1 MTISLDSATAA
12 NVNRFLNETQLSE
25 PSPAQGSLERQS
37 ASNNGISQHRFGS
50 TPHINVEVQENGASS
65 SEEEDANNN
74 RYKKM
79 LRYVPNQGFKGA
91 DESTTNGI
99 SVPNTFKH
107 KSHPNARTKQ
117 QIGLSSVDEVS
128 DSIGSA
134 RDEIRGD
141 LHDLKTSTINRK
153 NGDEMLQKFDNMHI
167 SASNTPSWMP
177 AGLEDRWE
185 EGAPKTSENEVHHA
199 PSLDFL
205 GSSSNTFVHN
215 PQTGARDTPMWKRM
229 AKQYQPLNSENS
241 PLKHMFSSID
251 TSHETQP
258 VGKQAPKAAHSG
270 YASMSTFSTPVATRD
285 SEMHLTQH
293 QIHQLEDML
302 EKAKN
307 EPDDFQIKGSPLKL
321 FGNEYDTFT
330 KAILSKF
337 VDKVRSN
344 ANSVQRNMQPP
355 VPAKLAAPKLK
366 IKNFTKSGDYTDRD
380 FMQNANNIFAH
391 LQKKG
396 FPAEPGPEAPE
407 PSFHQRSQFLSRS
420 QNTATSTPK
429 AQKIKD
435 DTRRESSDLYS
446 YSTGTDSF
454 GQPYPNTTEAINE
467 YTEIEKTHLARSD
480 HASTVSENDDHASYT
495 FDELSDFESRS
506 IEQTSS
512 IKLPKKNG
520 RSRSDSPS
528 PRMDTCERNGSLPL
542 FESSMSSVKQF
553 MQENPET
560 RASKKPEK
568 GPILAKKESESVIK
582 WKRPSQLRLLSDS
595 SQKANLPG
603 DPRVKGTVKPGKFPG
618 QYGDML
624 FDNKKNKWVSKDKEN
639 DAGGSLDSIE
649 DLVSD
654 SSNASR
660 SFTKSKGAFFS
671 PEKNKGRNKLEV
683 SFQVPEDDDSRTFE
697 QPHDVTS
704 VSEFGNA
711 TFSQSN
717 KELVSLI
724 TGSTDEV
731 LWESITA
738 IDLSN
743 KNIDRVEN
751 LEQYLPAVKSIDLSK
766 NRLRFVEG
774 LPSALYELDVTK
786 NNLSDMT
793 SFDKFHDLQVVNASF
808 NAFQTFACLDKN
820 VNLSKVN
827 LTGNQIESL
836 DGFPALHA
844 LTSINLSRNNIS
856 GKVHLANLELP
867 NLKELNLSE
876 NFISSLDGI
885 ESLKNLRILN
895 VNENRIVQLN
905 CDGVHHR
912 LKKLLCKF
920 NDMKELHLENFPY
933 LRILRLDGNSLVSI
947 TGLKKLDYLQE
958 LSAKSQ
964 SSAGIVETLTSAA
977 VNIRSVDFS
986 GNTSLSHM
994 LPNLSVDA
1002 FYNVNQLNL
1011 SAVGLSSL
1019 PADFG
1024 EQFFNVRELNL
1035 SFNKLVDLKG
1045 LENMKQLKKLQV
1057 LSNNITRMEDILTG
1071 LQKSRKTL
1079 RVLDLRLNIIN
1090 FEFYPYVFS
1099 PEELEL
1105 AKENKENMAE
1115 SPIPV
1120 QAPEDI
1126 ESFTVH
1132 YNALSRSRG
1141 EWSARDNEFF
1151 TQMRKDGKDRKLKE
1165 RLDYETILGGFF
1177 LNLKE
1182 LDGGIVPHERR
1193 AAYGKSQM

>member
-1 MTISLDSATAA
+1 
-12 NVNRFLNETQLSE
+12 
-25 PSPAQGSLERQS
+25 
-37 ASNNGISQHRFGS
+37 
-50 TPHINVEVQENGASS
+50 
-65 SEEEDANNN
+65 
-74 RYKKM
+74 
-79 LRYVPNQGFKGA
+79 
-91 DESTTNGI
+91 
-99 SVPNTFKH
+99 
-107 KSHPNARTKQ
+107 
-117 QIGLSSVDEVS
+117 
-128 DSIGSA
+128 
-134 RDEIRGD
+134 
-141 LHDLKTSTINRK
+141 
-153 NGDEMLQKFDNMHI
+153 
-167 SASNTPSWMP
+167 
-177 AGLEDRWE
+177 
-185 EGAPKTSENEVHHA
+185 
-199 PSLDFL
+199 
-205 GSSSNTFVHN
+205 
-215 PQTGARDTPMWKRM
+215 
-229 AKQYQPLNSENS
+229 
-241 PLKHMFSSID
+241 
-251 TSHETQP
+251 
-258 VGKQAPKAAHSG
+258 
-270 YASMSTFSTPVATRD
+270 
-285 SEMHLTQH
+285 
-293 QIHQLEDML
+293 
-302 EKAKN
+302 
-307 EPDDFQIKGSPLKL
+307 
-321 FGNEYDTFT
+321 
-330 KAILSKF
+330 
-337 VDKVRSN
+337 
-344 ANSVQRNMQPP
+344 
-355 VPAKLAAPKLK
+355 
-366 IKNFTKSGDYTDRD
+366 
-380 FMQNANNIFAH
+380 
-391 LQKKG
+391 
-396 FPAEPGPEAPE
+396 
-407 PSFHQRSQFLSRS
+407 
-420 QNTATSTPK
+420 
-429 AQKIKD
+429 
-435 DTRRESSDLYS
+435 
-446 YSTGTDSF
+446 
-454 GQPYPNTTEAINE
+454 
-467 YTEIEKTHLARSD
+467 
-480 HASTVSENDDHASYT
+480 
-495 FDELSDFESRS
+495 
-506 IEQTSS
+506 
-512 IKLPKKNG
+512 
-520 RSRSDSPS
+520 
-528 PRMDTCERNGSLPL
+528 
-542 FESSMSSVKQF
+542 MSSVKQF

-560 RASKKPEK
+560 GLSKKPEK

-595 SQKANLPG
+595 SQKANLPV

-654 SSNASR
+654 LSNALR
-660 SFTKSKGAFFS
+660 LFTKSKGAFFL

-766 NRLRFVEG
+766 NRL
-774 LPSALYELDVTK
+774 L
-786 NNLSDMT
+786 
-793 SFDKFHDLQVVNASF
+793 VNASF
-808 NAFQTFACLDKN
+808 NAFQTFSCLDKN

-856 GKVHLANLELP
+856 GKVHLAKLELP

-986 GNTSLSHM
+986 GNTSLSQM
-994 LPNLSVDA
+994 LPNLSVDP

-1011 SAVGLSSL
+1011 SAVGLSLL

-1079 RVLDLRLNIIN
+1079 KVLDLRLNIIN

-1105 AKENKENMAE
+1105 AKENKGNMAE

-1132 YNALSRSRG
+1132 YNALSKSRD
-1141 EWSARDNEFF
+1141 EWLARDNEFF

-1193 AAYGKSQM
+1193 AAYGKLQM